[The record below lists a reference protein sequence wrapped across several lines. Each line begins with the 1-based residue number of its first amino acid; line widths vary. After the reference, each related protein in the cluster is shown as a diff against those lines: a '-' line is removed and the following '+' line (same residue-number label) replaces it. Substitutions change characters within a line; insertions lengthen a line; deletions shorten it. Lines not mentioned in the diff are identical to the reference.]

1 MRLAECDARLLQT
14 CRLGRRSLSLGSFGH
29 LQRHPIGMRTSQT
42 RLYVLLIP
50 PSFCYS
56 SAIFPDFLI
65 SFLESPDL
73 LVAFTEIPYLFTQR
87 LYYSQWHIIPT
98 ILSGFLVLAS
108 LKSALFLRFII
119 LLIQLQIFYRLSS
132 FMLSCPNPLVR
143 SSSSGLAFRLL
154 MTNSFSN

>member
-1 MRLAECDARLLQT
+1 MSFSCHPSIIPEIGNQPESKEGEKGGENHNRARGWEWDEMRLAECDARLLQT

-87 LYYSQWHIIPT
+87 LYYS
-98 ILSGFLVLAS
+98 
-108 LKSALFLRFII
+108 
-119 LLIQLQIFYRLSS
+119 
-132 FMLSCPNPLVR
+132 
-143 SSSSGLAFRLL
+143 
-154 MTNSFSN
+154 